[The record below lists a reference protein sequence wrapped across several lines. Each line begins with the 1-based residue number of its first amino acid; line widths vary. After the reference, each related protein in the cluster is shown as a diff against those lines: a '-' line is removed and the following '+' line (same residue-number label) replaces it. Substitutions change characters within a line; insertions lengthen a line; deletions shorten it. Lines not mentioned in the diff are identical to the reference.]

1 MVTPVKEH
9 SQDALERASRSDWLE
24 GLARAGLAA
33 RGVLYLVV
41 AGLAV
46 QVARG
51 HGNERADKQGAMQA
65 VVRQPL
71 GRFLLLVLALGLG
84 GYALWRF
91 VEAIVGPREDRGSS
105 KATLKRLGCAA
116 RGVLYSAFFLSAVK
130 LLVSSKGKSAS
141 DNPQSGWTGRVL
153 EWPGGPWL
161 VAGAGLAVIVGGL
174 YVGWRGL
181 SRKFKKRLKSGE
193 MSRAERRWI
202 LGFGTVGMVTRM
214 VVFTMCGVFLIAAVR
229 QHDPNEAV
237 GIDGALKRL
246 AGRSYGPAL
255 LVVVAAG
262 LAAYGLYSFAE
273 ARFRRVGSH

>member
-1 MVTPVKEH
+1 VPDVKER
-9 SQDALERASRSDWLE
+9 SRDALERASRSDWLE

-33 RGVLYLVV
+33 RGALYLVV
-41 AGLAV
+41 AALAV

-51 HGNERADKQGAMQA
+51 HGDERADKQGAMQA

-71 GRFLLLVLALGLG
+71 GRVLLLALAVGLG

-91 VEAIVGPREDRGSS
+91 VEAIVGPREDRGSA
-105 KATLKRLGCAA
+105 KANLKRAACAA
-116 RGVLYSAFFLSAVK
+116 RGVLYAVFFASAVK
-130 LLVSSKGKSAS
+130 LLVSSKATSRAG
-141 DNPQSGWTGRVL
+141 NPQSDWTARVL
-153 EWPGGPWL
+153 KWPGGTWL
-161 VAGAGLAVIVGGL
+161 VVVVGLAVIGGGL

-181 SRKFKKRLKSGE
+181 SRHFRKRLKSGE

-202 LGFGTVGMVTRM
+202 LGFGTVGMVARM
-214 VVFTMCGVFLIAAVR
+214 IVFAMIGLFLIAAAR
-229 QHDPNEAV
+229 QHDPNQAV

-255 LVVVAAG
+255 LVVVALG